1 MKIKYDKKNILHKK
15 KGKKIQ
21 DIKRKKDH
29 FQTLLLKY
37 LARNFLPQNT
47 IIQNINGHKHILKRI
62 KNNILQKETLI
73 WIKSLYSLK
82 RKEFPGLVLIML
94 QSQNNNLKK
103 SSKIMRN
110 VLKCLILEMCLFL
123 KRNFFL
129 FSIRDQVIIIHM
141 TIMLKNDHNQLGI
154 IQNIFNRKIY

>member
-1 MKIKYDKKNILHKK
+1 MKIKYDKRNILHKK
-15 KGKKIQ
+15 KDKKIQ
-21 DIKRKKDH
+21 DIKHKKDH

-37 LARNFLPQNT
+37 LARNFLPQNI
-47 IIQNINGHKHILKRI
+47 IIQNINGHKHIPKRI
-62 KNNILQKETLI
+62 KKNILQKETLI

-82 RKEFPGLVLIML
+82 RKEFLGSVLIML

>member
-1 MKIKYDKKNILHKK
+1 MKSKYDKRNILHKK

-21 DIKRKKDH
+21 DIKHKKGH

-37 LARNFLPQNT
+37 LARNFLPLNI
-47 IIQNINGHKHILKRI
+47 IIQNINGHKHIQKRI

-73 WIKSLYSLK
+73 WIKLLYNLK
-82 RKEFPGLVLIML
+82 RKEFRGSVLIML

-103 SSKIMRN
+103 NLKIMIN
-110 VLKCLILEMCLFL
+110 VEKCLILEMCLFL
-123 KRNFFL
+123 SKNFFL
-129 FSIRDQVIIIHM
+129 FSTRDQVIIIHM

-154 IQNIFNRKIY
+154 IQNIVNRKIY